1 MCDVASELPACCVT
15 ALSPFKPS
23 DTEDSMWS
31 HILLQDAA
39 CLPCDAPANGV
50 TKRKGRSEDLP
61 HLHLRMGYVH
71 FLFFVAFLVAFFMTA
86 FFATFFFAIIY
97 LPLHK
102 SEMEV
107 TGSTS
112 RRSFTG

>member
-1 MCDVASELPACCVT
+1 
-15 ALSPFKPS
+15 
-23 DTEDSMWS
+23 
-31 HILLQDAA
+31 
-39 CLPCDAPANGV
+39 
-50 TKRKGRSEDLP
+50 
-61 HLHLRMGYVH
+61 MGYVH